1 MALLVLSRL
10 WLSELRY
17 EYDIMSYAGNMILK
31 KIRLKMSI
39 FLPLTSCGLTFDLEV
54 ISPEPNYLIS
64 FPRVWNLLKV
74 QGLRFEASL

>member
-10 WLSELRY
+10 WLNELRW
-17 EYDIMSYAGNMILK
+17 NMVLI
-31 KIRLKMSI
+31 KIRLKRSI

-54 ISPEPNYLIS
+54 ICEKPNYLIS

-74 QGLRFEASL
+74 QGLRFEAGL